1 MKAEALLRT
10 GKAADGLVII
20 NQIRAA
26 RIVPNAPL
34 ASLTEANLLDE
45 RGRELYWEG
54 WRRQDLVRFGKYNEL
69 WQEKTADDPKYLLLP
84 IPSNQLAVNPNLEQN
99 PGY

>member
-10 GKAADGLVII
+10 GNAGDALLIVNNLRGVRGASALGSLDADK
-20 NQIRAA
+20 
-26 RIVPNAPL
+26 
-34 ASLTEANLLDE
+34 LLDE

-54 WRRQDLVRFGKYNEL
+54 HRRQDMIRFGRFLDAYR
-69 WQEKTADDPKYLLLP
+69 EKPESGAERLLFP
-84 IPSNQLAVNPNLEQN
+84 IPATALAVNPNLEQN